1 MGIEFLNFLSK
12 SKKTHNNQHLPKA
25 EPEKVPEYEEGLNEE
40 ENKVIRL
47 VSNKKIKKPYKV
59 TGIEDVASKNNWKAW
74 LYLGPVVV
82 LISIFLLYPLINTI
96 FISFAK
102 DA

>member
-1 MGIEFLNFLSK
+1 MGIELLNFLSK
-12 SKKTHNNQHLPKA
+12 RKRSHSNNALPTV
-25 EPEKVPEYEEGLNEE
+25 EPEKVPEYNEGLQED

-74 LYLGPVVV
+74 VYLGPVVV
-82 LISIFLLYPLINTI
+82 LIAIFLLYPLINTI
-96 FISFAK
+96 FISS
-102 DA
+102 